1 MKEVETKFIIEVN
14 EGVYL
19 LIERIHG
26 SFTFTNK
33 PQHATSFD
41 EKTNNAKHYTQLC
54 GGKLKRYTTTHE
66 VE

>member
-19 LIERIHG
+19 LINRING
-26 SFTFTNK
+26 TFTFTNK
-33 PQHATSFD
+33 PKHATTFD
-41 EKTNNAKHYTQLC
+41 EKTKNAKHYTQLC
-54 GGKLKRYTTTHE
+54 GGKLKRYTTTYE